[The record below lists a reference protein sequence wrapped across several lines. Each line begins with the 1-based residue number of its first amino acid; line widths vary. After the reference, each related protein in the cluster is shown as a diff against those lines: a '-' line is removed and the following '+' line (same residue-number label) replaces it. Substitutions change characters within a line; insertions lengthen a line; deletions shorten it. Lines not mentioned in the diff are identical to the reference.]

1 MHYTRIAT
9 FLLGAWIFG
18 GLYMGFV
25 ATQNFRTVDRILSSP
40 PAEAAKII
48 DTAGHDNARLLLRHL
63 ASEENRLFF
72 ENWEILELVLG
83 GALTGLLWFGIE
95 KPLLAGFTGALVLLT
110 AFEHLKITP
119 EMLWLGRSI
128 DFLPRTPEPLARTQF
143 GRLHAL
149 YGVIEVTKLL
159 LAMLVTGL
167 LFALRCGSVRP
178 QVEIEPVDDAH
189 HRHVNR

>member
-9 FLLGAWIFG
+9 FLLGAWILG
-18 GLYMGFV
+18 GLFMGFV

-40 PAEAAKII
+40 PPEAAKII
-48 DTAGHDNARLLLRHL
+48 KAMGNDSARLILRHL

-72 ENWEILELVLG
+72 ENWEILQLVVG
-83 GALTGLLWFGIE
+83 VALTGLLLFGIE
-95 KPLLAGFTGALVLLT
+95 KPLLAGFTAALVLLT
-110 AFEHLKITP
+110 AFEHFKITP

-149 YGVIEVTKLL
+149 YGVIEITKLL
-159 LAMLVTGL
+159 LALLVSGF
-167 LFALRCGSVRP
+167 LFALRRRRVRP
-178 QVEIEPVDDAH
+178 QVEVEPVDNAH